1 MAVNTIG
8 LMSPGPDFVMCVKN
22 SLTYSR
28 KTGIYTAIGFS
39 LGIIVHIAYC
49 LAGLAIVISQ
59 SILLFNI
66 IKLLGAGYLIYIG
79 IKSLTS
85 DSANIDI
92 HADKKED
99 ISAFKAI
106 KMGFLTNILNP
117 KATMFF
123 LGMFTLVI
131 QPDTPALILAVA
143 SVLMV
148 LSTALWFSLV
158 AIFLTQPRIQKVFE
172 KIQGFV
178 NKTFGALLVALG
190 LKIALTKE

>member
-1 MAVNTIG
+1 
-8 LMSPGPDFVMCVKN
+8 
-22 SLTYSR
+22 
-28 KTGIYTAIGFS
+28 
-39 LGIIVHIAYC
+39 
-49 LAGLAIVISQ
+49 
-59 SILLFNI
+59 
-66 IKLLGAGYLIYIG
+66 
-79 IKSLTS
+79 
-85 DSANIDI
+85 
-92 HADKKED
+92 
-99 ISAFKAI
+99 
-106 KMGFLTNILNP
+106 
-117 KATMFF
+117 MFF